1 MEYSD
6 TSSNSPAELTDRFLK
21 NLGSNCTEP
30 TPAQSPKVQF
40 GISEIDRNGQVRVKK
55 GFRFEECSKAEEVIS
70 KLPTG
75 QYQIQ
80 KIYVV
85 D

>member
-6 TSSNSPAELTDRFLK
+6 TSSNSPAELTKRFLENMNNESERK
-21 NLGSNCTEP
+21 FVPNDLKS
-30 TPAQSPKVQF
+30 QF
-40 GISEIDRNGQVRVKK
+40 GISEIDRNGQVRVKR
-55 GFRFEECSKAEEVIS
+55 GFRFDEYIKAEEAIS
-70 KLPTG
+70 KLPSG

-80 KIYVV
+80 KIYIV